1 MSEIRFTRSARKHRV
16 GQARAVHVIEQPYAV
31 LPQSRPELP
40 DLLMFLGDDDTG
52 RALEVG
58 AVEIGEDRLL
68 VIHVMDLREKYRGPY
83 EKGKRRE

>member
-1 MSEIRFTRSARKHRV
+1 VTTTQAERSRWA
-16 GQARAVHVIEQPYAV
+16 
-31 LPQSRPELP
+31 
-40 DLLMFLGDDDTG
+40 
-52 RALEVG
+52 

>member
-1 MSEIRFTRSARKHRV
+1 
-16 GQARAVHVIEQPYAV
+16 
-31 LPQSRPELP
+31 
-40 DLLMFLGDDDTG
+40 MFLGDDDTG